1 MRIDV
6 IFEPDSSADTFCEL
20 GLLAESY
27 GLGAVWTANIISSRD
42 PFMCFSTLARQSSTI
57 RMGPIAISP
66 FELHPLKMAN
76 LLFALN
82 EMSRGRAN
90 LIVGGGG
97 GTSIGMGL
105 KPHRRTMYPRMVRGV
120 QECVEFLKQVSADKV
135 LNFDGEVFQ
144 VHGYR
149 PDWARDKPPHI
160 YIGASGLQMLKMAT
174 KVAHGVM
181 GSDIPIQLADH
192 YVTSIHQGLA
202 ASGRSKED
210 FRISNLMPW
219 HVKPDREAAIREA
232 RSKIWVRGM
241 LDYRFISSFLNEE
254 DCALVEARFDDFG
267 KAYIQNSPVV
277 EGVPDRIF
285 NALVDN
291 MTFTG
296 GLGDVDELIEELRKF
311 KQAGFTEF
319 GLRLYGNPAAS
330 IQLIGE
336 RVAPALQ

>member
-6 IFEPDSSADTFCEL
+6 IFEPNASADTFCEL

-42 PFMCFSTLARQSSTI
+42 PFMCFSALARESSTI

-66 FELHPLKMAN
+66 FELHPVKMAN

-82 EMSRGRAN
+82 EMSHGRAN

-97 GTSIGMGL
+97 GASIAMNL
-105 KPHRRTMYPRMVRGV
+105 KSHRRTMYPRMVKGV
-120 QECVEFLKQVSADKV
+120 EECVEFLKQVSPDKV
-135 LNFDGEVFQ
+135 LNFEGEVFQ
-144 VHGYR
+144 VNGYR
-149 PDWARDKPPHI
+149 PDWATDTPPHI
-160 YIGASGLQMLKMAT
+160 YIGASMPQMLNMAT

-181 GSDIPIQLADH
+181 GSDIPIQLADD
-192 YVTSIHQGLA
+192 YVTSVHQGLA
-202 ASGRSKED
+202 TNGRTKED

-219 HVKPDREAAIREA
+219 HVKEDRAAAVREA

-241 LDYRFISSFLNEE
+241 LDQRFLSSFMNEE

-285 NALVDN
+285 DALVDN

-296 GLGDVDELIEELRKF
+296 DLDDVDKLIDELRKF
-311 KQAGFTEF
+311 KAAGFTEF
-319 GLRLYGNPAAS
+319 GLRLYADPAAS
-330 IQLIGE
+330 IRMIGE